1 MSNESLS
8 ASHPTF
14 PPDPAFT
21 AQANGTPVMR
31 LLAVMD
37 QWLNTPYLWGGRSPF
52 GVDCSGLTQML
63 FLVGGIQLP
72 RDAWQQAELGKL
84 VELIDLAATGDLA
97 FFDNEE
103 GRIVH
108 VGIVLENRRILHA
121 SGRVRIDNLDQEGIF
136 NASEK
141 KYTHKLR
148 MIKRVV

>member
-1 MSNESLS
+1 
-8 ASHPTF
+8 
-14 PPDPAFT
+14 
-21 AQANGTPVMR
+21 
-31 LLAVMD
+31 
-37 QWLNTPYLWGGRSPF
+37 
-52 GVDCSGLTQML
+52 ML